1 LSKFFAGTT
10 VAPDGL
16 QAGDGARRTER
27 GGTMTAIEDGVESAA
42 RAADALAPTF
52 ATQAEAAY
60 WRIRDDILSGALA
73 PAHKLRLEGL
83 RAHYGFG
90 ASPLREALSRLAAE
104 NLVTTLG
111 QKGYW
116 VAAISPAE
124 FADIVSVRLFV
135 EPEALARSI
144 QNASLE
150 WEGRVVAAFHRL
162 SKVESAL
169 DSDRAA
175 LGAAWE
181 RENSAFHLALIENC
195 GSPWLL
201 RFASVLFEQS
211 QRYRRQAISREA
223 VPQERL
229 QQEHLALRDAALKRN
244 AGLACELLKL
254 HIAGTADR
262 LARTLFGA

>member
-1 LSKFFAGTT
+1 
-10 VAPDGL
+10 
-16 QAGDGARRTER
+16 
-27 GGTMTAIEDGVESAA
+27 MTAIEEGVASEA
-42 RAADALAPTF
+42 RPANGDVPAF

-60 WRIRDDILSGALA
+60 WRIREDILSGALA
-73 PAHKLRLEGL
+73 PARKLQLDAL
-83 RAHYGFG
+83 RARYGFG

-124 FADIVSVRLFV
+124 FTDIISVRLFV

-144 QNASLE
+144 RNATLE
-150 WEGRVVAAFHRL
+150 WEGRVAAAFHRL
-162 SKVESAL
+162 SKIEATL
-169 DSDRAA
+169 DSDRVA

-181 RENSAFHLALIENC
+181 RENSAFHLVLIENC

-223 VPQERL
+223 VPQATL
-229 QQEHLALRDAALKRN
+229 QQEHLAIRDAALKRN

-254 HIAGTADR
+254 HISGTAER
-262 LARTLFGA
+262 LAATLFPK